1 MRTLVVGGSGSGKSA
16 FSERLCCIL
25 GSPRIYVATMATDGQ
40 EARTR
45 IERHR
50 AQRADLGFSTIERT
64 SSLAGCEPGP
74 TAASGVLL
82 LDDLGNLAANAL
94 FSPDGTMAD
103 PHGVLE
109 RLAGEVI
116 GLTDCFRHA
125 VVVGNLAGS
134 EGRPAYPTT
143 EAWVRLVGALCCRLA
158 RDFDTVVEV
167 TAGVA
172 APVKGALP

>member
-1 MRTLVVGGSGSGKSA
+1 MRALVVGGSGSGKSA
-16 FSERLCCIL
+16 FSERLCCTL
-25 GSPRIYVATMATDGQ
+25 GSPRTYVATMATDGQ
-40 EARTR
+40 EARMR

-64 SSLAGCEPGP
+64 SSLAGCEPDP

-103 PHGVLE
+103 PHEVLE
-109 RLAGEVI
+109 RLAAEVI
-116 GLTDCFRHA
+116 GLTGRFRHA
-125 VVVGNLAGS
+125 VVVGNLVGS
-134 EGRPAYPTT
+134 EGRPSYPTT

-158 RDFDTVVEV
+158 RSFDTVVEV

-172 APVKGALP
+172 TPVKGVLP